1 MAEIL
6 TLKLALSGWRAG
18 DNAWS
23 AVIEVPEDMT
33 LGDLHYTIQE
43 LVNFDDD
50 HLHQFY
56 AGRDWRKRTVEFGE
70 PESPFEANDAEDV
83 KLSDVFPL
91 EKKHNLYYH
100 FDFGDDWIF
109 EIKCRAGKTPVNRR
123 AKYPRVVEKSG
134 RRPTQYRRSGY

>member
-6 TLKLALSGWRAG
+6 TLKIALSGWRAG
-18 DNAWS
+18 DNSWS
-23 AVIEVPEDMT
+23 AVIEVPEETT
-33 LGDLHYTIQE
+33 LVDLHYTIQK

-50 HLHQFY
+50 HLHEFY
-56 AGRDWRKRTVEFGE
+56 AGRHWRNRNIQFGE
-70 PESPFEANDAEDV
+70 PASSFETSDAEEV

-109 EIKCRAGKTPVNRR
+109 EIKCRAGKKPMNQR
-123 AKYPRVVEKSG
+123 AKYPRIIEKSG
-134 RRPTQYRRSGY
+134 RRPTQYGGDGD